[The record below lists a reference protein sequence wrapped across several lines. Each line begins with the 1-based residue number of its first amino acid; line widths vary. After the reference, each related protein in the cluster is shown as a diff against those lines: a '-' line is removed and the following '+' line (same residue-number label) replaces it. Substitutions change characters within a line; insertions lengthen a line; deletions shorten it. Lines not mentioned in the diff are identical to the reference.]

1 MLGHLNRRSSFQKA
15 VHASPF
21 LLLRSPL
28 LDAIMEPRYLKSC
41 TWLIVLLHTSN
52 ERCGQQLI
60 VIYSVLG
67 AKGYRGLQGVTKS
80 YRGLKG

>member
-1 MLGHLNRRSSFQKA
+1 MLGHLHRRSSFQKA

-28 LDAIMEPRYLKSC
+28 LDAIMEPRNLKSC
-41 TWLIVLLHTSN
+41 TWLIILLHTSN
-52 ERCGQQLI
+52 GRCGQQLI
-60 VIYSVLG
+60 VIYSFLG

-80 YRGLKG
+80 YRGLKV